1 MDCANGV
8 GALKLQQM
16 VPQLQQLGLNLVLY
30 NTGEGR
36 LNHLCGA
43 DYVQKEQT
51 YPAGWVVL
59 GGSTEMLLGLRV
71 FWVGMFGAGA
81 HNPCQRWLLRF
92 QVGVGVG
99 V

>member
-1 MDCANGV
+1 
-8 GALKLQQM
+8 M

-51 YPAGWVVL
+51 YPAGGVAL
-59 GGSTEMLLGLRV
+59 GVSDTELKFDDG
-71 FWVGMFGAGA
+71 WGHG
-81 HNPCQRWLLRF
+81 
-92 QVGVGVG
+92 
-99 V
+99 